1 MQSAGTPVKHW
12 LVLDGAVGPLL
23 SELLY
28 HLISDKG
35 VTLKNGD
42 KLYLPKS
49 CQLIVESP
57 SLDHVTPSLLSS
69 SSLVHCSRDTL
80 SFNAVINTWLDKA
93 PTQHNLSAIGY
104 LNRLSYLIRSS
115 PNHLHVHAVRRPW
128 LS

>member
-1 MQSAGTPVKHW
+1 MIFAGLNNELRSGVFVSNIYSLTLSLQSAGTPVQHW
-12 LVLDGAVGPLL
+12 LVLDGPVGPLM
-23 SELLY
+23 SELLH
-28 HLISDKG
+28 HLITDKG

-57 SLDHVTPSLLSS
+57 SLDHVIPSLLSS

-93 PTQHNLSAIGY
+93 PTQHNLSAI
-104 LNRLSYLIRSS
+104 R
-115 PNHLHVHAVRRPW
+115 
-128 LS
+128 